1 VDDAPTFG
9 AMLRAA
15 REARGWSIT
24 DFARAMFGSV
34 NHRTLP
40 YRWECGTHRPTARS
54 VERIADVLGVS
65 EEERAAL
72 MRCAF
77 VPPQTHAPWSESH
90 RRAHFVAR
98 SLRAHGRCRLS
109 DYRLRLGL
117 TGAELARRCGV
128 SASDICAIETG
139 RESPRRAEIAASS
152 EAWTETAQRIADCLG
167 VTCAWLWP
175 EHAPATPRLPRE
187 ETPTPEAL
195 YADAEMREVVRAAVA
210 ALPPRERAVIVRR
223 FGLIDDEEAT
233 LDEIGPHVGG
243 VSRERVRQL
252 EACALRELR
261 RALRNAASR
270 ET

>member
-1 VDDAPTFG
+1 MDDAPSFG

-15 REARGWSIT
+15 REARGWSIS

-54 VERIADVLGVS
+54 INRIADVLGVS
-65 EEERAAL
+65 EEDRAAF
-72 MRCAF
+72 MRCAC
-77 VPPQTHAPWSESH
+77 VPSQTHAPWSESH
-90 RRAHFVAR
+90 RRAHFIAR

-109 DYRLRLGL
+109 DYRLRLGWS
-117 TGAELARRCGV
+117 GAELARRVGV
-128 SASDICAIETG
+128 SPSDVSGLETG
-139 RESPRRAEIAASS
+139 IENPRSTATHDGASAWKEIP
-152 EAWTETAQRIADCLG
+152 QRIADYLG

-175 EHAPATPRLPRE
+175 EHAPATPRLMRE

-210 ALPPRERAVIVRR
+210 ALPPRERTVIVRR
-223 FGLIDDEEAT
+223 FGLINDVEAT

-252 EACALRELR
+252 EATALRELR
-261 RALRNAASR
+261 RALSNTAAR
-270 ET
+270 EA